1 MAHATKRTRPPPL
14 SGASAI
20 QNRPGAKVWL
30 SIETFSIEPDCC
42 KITPDAPESAPRI
55 MGVLMRKSSLRIVAG
70 TLLAAMLCSLPRAQA
85 DVRPGDVITK
95 DNASKVADLV
105 SPGNYVLVR
114 EGMQLRIVPADK
126 LEWPPPFKAATE
138 KYSAQVQLGA
148 DGTLKNYVSGQP
160 FPLVDPNDPQVATKV
175 MWNFSYRP
183 LYSDDIDMRYPE
195 VASFDKNAT
204 GSPLSYYTVGH
215 FAFYNN
221 IGRIEVP
228 PIPVD
233 PDGVASGIRYRF
245 GFYPFLEPSSLRGY
259 GMVRQRHIDPAIE
272 DNVWVF
278 SPAARRLRRESAAVL
293 SDAIGALPGFGGGG
307 GGGGGGYGGS
317 AGGAG
322 GSGGGAAYA
331 NTLDPDSYFGFSA
344 KIEDF
349 TYRFLGEKQMLASV
363 HAVHSPETQCP
374 FDGGKT
380 ICPEDWEMR
389 HLYVV
394 EADSKPG
401 HDMTIPK
408 RIFYIDSEGWF
419 ITASDQYDR
428 EGKLWKTIAT
438 FNTYRDRPVPDAKI
452 AIYPYKRMFQLGLVD
467 EDLDTGY
474 SSVVY
479 MPGATAPDR
488 ECWYIDMG
496 TVDNAMLE
504 PQALERAGH

>member
-1 MAHATKRTRPPPL
+1 
-14 SGASAI
+14 
-20 QNRPGAKVWL
+20 
-30 SIETFSIEPDCC
+30 
-42 KITPDAPESAPRI
+42 
-55 MGVLMRKSSLRIVAG
+55 MRLSSLRIVAG
-70 TLLAAMLCSLPRAQA
+70 TLLAAMLGWLPPAQA
-85 DVRPGDVITK
+85 VVKPGDVITK
-95 DNASKVADLV
+95 DNASKVAELL

-114 EGMQLRIVPADK
+114 EGMQLRIVPTDK
-126 LEWPPPFKAATE
+126 LDWPPPFRSATE
-138 KYSAQVQLGA
+138 RYSPQVQLGP
-148 DGTLKNYVSGQP
+148 DGTLKGYTAGQP

-183 LYSDDIDMRYPE
+183 LYSDDIDMRFPE
-195 VASFDKNAT
+195 VATFDKHAA
-204 GSPLSYYTVGH
+204 GWPLSYYTVGH

-228 PIPVD
+228 PVPTD
-233 PDGVASGIRYRF
+233 PDGVASGLRYRF

-259 GMVRQRHIDPAIE
+259 GMVRQRHIDPKIE

-278 SPAARRLRRESAAVL
+278 DPQVRKLRRESASVL
-293 SDAIGALPGFGGGG
+293 SDSIGALPGFSGGGG
-307 GGGGGGYGGS
+307 SSGGR
-317 AGGAG
+317 GAG
-322 GSGGGAAYA
+322 GMGGGSGTTAYA

-344 KIEDF
+344 KIEAF
-349 TYRFLGEKQMLASV
+349 NYRFLGEKEMLASV
-363 HAVHSPETQCP
+363 HAVHSPEPQCP
-374 FDGGKT
+374 QDGGRT

-389 HLYVV
+389 HLYVI
-394 EADSKPG
+394 EANAKPG
-401 HDMTIPK
+401 NDQTIPK
-408 RIFYIDSEGWF
+408 RILYIDSEGWF

-428 EGKLWKTIAT
+428 QGKLWKTIAT
-438 FNTYRDRPVPDAKI
+438 FDTYRDRPVPDARV

-496 TVDNAMLE
+496 TVDNAFLA

>member
-1 MAHATKRTRPPPL
+1 
-14 SGASAI
+14 
-20 QNRPGAKVWL
+20 
-30 SIETFSIEPDCC
+30 
-42 KITPDAPESAPRI
+42 
-55 MGVLMRKSSLRIVAG
+55 MRKSPLRIVVG
-70 TLLAAMLCSLPRAQA
+70 TLLAAMLCWLPRAQA
-85 DVRPGDVITK
+85 DVKPGDVITK
-95 DNASKVADLV
+95 DNADKVADLL

-114 EGMQLRIVPADK
+114 EGMQLRIVPTDK
-126 LEWPPPFKAATE
+126 LDWPPPFRAATE
-138 KYSAQVQLGA
+138 KYSPQVQLGA
-148 DGTLKNYVSGQP
+148 DGTLKGYTAGQP

-195 VASFDKNAT
+195 VATFDKTAT

-228 PIPVD
+228 PIPTD

-245 GFYPFLEPSSLRGY
+245 GFYPFMEPSSLRGY
-259 GMVRQRHIDPAIE
+259 GMVRQRHIDPTIE

-278 SPAARRLRRESAAVL
+278 SPATRKLRRESAVVL

-307 GGGGGGYGGS
+307 GAGAGYGGGGSGAGGGGG
-317 AGGAG
+317 AGAF
-322 GSGGGAAYA
+322 A
-331 NTLDPDSYFGFSA
+331 NTLDPDSYFGFSG

-349 TYRFLGEKQMLASV
+349 NYRFLGEKQMLASV
-363 HAVHSPETQCP
+363 HAEHSPEPQCP

-380 ICPEDWEMR
+380 ICPENWEMH
-389 HLYVV
+389 HLYVI

-401 HDMTIPK
+401 RDLSIPK

-428 EGKLWKTIAT
+428 DGKLWKTIAT
-438 FNTYRDRPVPDAKI
+438 FDTYRDRPVPDARV

-479 MPGATAPDR
+479 MPGTTAPDR

-496 TVDNAMLE
+496 MVDNAFLQ